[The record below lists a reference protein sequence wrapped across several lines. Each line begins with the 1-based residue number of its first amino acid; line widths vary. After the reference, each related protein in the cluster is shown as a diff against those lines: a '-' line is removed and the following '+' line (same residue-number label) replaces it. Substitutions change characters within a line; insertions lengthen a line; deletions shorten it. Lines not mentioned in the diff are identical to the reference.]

1 MNDATILMH
10 AYFEALHERL
20 EAARGLV
27 AADIE
32 AMLPTAA
39 KAFPQANLDIEK
51 LDAYKEAALAFL
63 EERIETYNPVGIQFL
78 FDRPRSKE
86 AFQMELQ
93 LNWYDSTA
101 EFTQLAAAVAEMA
114 RPAVADADIGRFA
127 DTLIARFGAF
137 PDRSIIAAY
146 EAAPALHKLPDY
158 LLARAVE
165 RAL

>member
-1 MNDATILMH
+1 MNDATILMR
-10 AYFEALHERL
+10 AYFETLHGRL
-20 EAARGLV
+20 EAVRDLI

-32 AMLPTAA
+32 AMLPAA
-39 KAFPQANLDIEK
+39 AEAFPQAGLDMEK

-63 EERIETYNPVGIQFL
+63 EERIETYNPVGMQFL

-101 EFTQLAAAVAEMA
+101 EFTHLAAAVADMA
-114 RPAVADADIGRFA
+114 RPAVADADLVRLA
-127 DTLIARFGAF
+127 DALIARFGAF